1 MSLAAG
7 EVNAAGFG
15 VAVGVVRG
23 AGVAPGAGN
32 RPRRCKAVG
41 EADPDEIGVDVTRA
55 VADCSAAADLRGVI
69 IGLGVDVAIDNG
81 VCVADFV
88 SDGTGVAEI
97 AVDVAEVPPA
107 WVVGFDVAA
116 VFTNFFGG
124 AFEGGVASDFILSR
138 VFLAAS

>member
-7 EVNAAGFG
+7 EVDAAGFG
-15 VAVGVVRG
+15 VAIGVVRG
-23 AGVAPGAGN
+23 AGVAPGGGN
-32 RPRRCKAVG
+32 RPRRCEAIG
-41 EADPDEIGVDVTRA
+41 EADAAEIGVDVA
-55 VADCSAAADLRGVI
+55 GGVADCSAAADLRGVI
-69 IGLGVDVAIDNG
+69 IGLGVDVAIEDG
-81 VCVADFV
+81 VCVAD
-88 SDGTGVAEI
+88 GTGVADT
-97 AVDVAEVPPA
+97 AVNVAEVPPA